1 MQNKLFKITQKIFSE
16 NGLPPRTSYIIDDN
30 EPLKETES
38 STKWTAFN
46 AEFERIERED
56 RDIRIRLSN
65 LYNDAPLNPS
75 KTQTVNRQYEAELR
89 EKSEPTFN
97 LPKTKSKVGLFAC
110 AADGE

>member
-1 MQNKLFKITQKIFSE
+1 MFSE
-16 NGLPPRTSYIIDDN
+16 NDLPPRTSYIIDDN

-38 STKWTAFN
+38 ATKWSAFN

-75 KTQTVNRQYEAELR
+75 KTQTVNRQYEEELR
-89 EKSEPTFN
+89 ENKQSEPAFN
-97 LPKTKSKVGLFAC
+97 LPKTKSKVGLLVC